1 MWGGMGI
8 LRTHTQLSQPEPHRG
23 NTARLWAKHK
33 MNNFR
38 RKTALNDLF
47 IYPLDKSAD
56 MS

>member
-1 MWGGMGI
+1 MEEYPPN
-8 LRTHTQLSQPEPHRG
+8 TYPTQSTEPHRG
-23 NTARLWAKHK
+23 NTVRLWTKHK

-47 IYPLDKSAD
+47 IYPLDNAAE